1 VLAGILA
8 RDGRQRSAI
17 AERRANLVN
26 ADHLG
31 RLAAIWEGETT
42 GLRTA
47 GYRQAIEQWL
57 PAGME
62 RALDSHQ
69 ATWLWR
75 SMRAAEEA
83 GLDANDVARRA
94 LENRSLAGARDIAA
108 VIDARIRRDTGA
120 LVPAQWRPWAQR
132 VPYSPQPEQQDYLH
146 ELAAAMDARKE
157 RIGEFA
163 AETGPDW
170 ATNALG
176 PVPGDP
182 LDRLE
187 WQQRAAHIG
196 AYREMYGWDHDTDP
210 IGMEPTGDTPE
221 KRAAWHAAWAAVT
234 RTDQA
239 MVEDHPDG
247 RLHLI
252 RDTYQ
257 AETQWAPQYPG
268 ERLRALRGAIIDT
281 AATVARSTAEADAA
295 RSRGRDA
302 LADKHAAL
310 ADSARQAGQ
319 WYRQQAAIDE
329 TTLDDYRAW
338 ARVTAGS
345 RHLAV
350 LADSELRRRHPDI
363 ELESL
368 RSAEPEQADAILPP
382 MPATEVE
389 AVALATQ
396 AEQAQA
402 AFLERLEERQGVLV
416 PAEHPDWEHEGE
428 AWPAAWPSRDRDA
441 VLQPPKPE
449 MRPAPQIQRQAAR
462 EAEAEAGA

>member
-1 VLAGILA
+1 
-8 RDGRQRSAI
+8 
-17 AERRANLVN
+17 
-26 ADHLG
+26 
-31 RLAAIWEGETT
+31 
-42 GLRTA
+42 
-47 GYRQAIEQWL
+47 
-57 PAGME
+57 
-62 RALDSHQ
+62 
-69 ATWLWR
+69 
-75 SMRAAEEA
+75 
-83 GLDANDVARRA
+83 
-94 LENRSLAGARDIAA
+94 
-108 VIDARIRRDTGA
+108 
-120 LVPAQWRPWAQR
+120 
-132 VPYSPQPEQQDYLH
+132 
-146 ELAAAMDARKE
+146 
-157 RIGEFA
+157 
-163 AETGPDW
+163 
-170 ATNALG
+170 
-176 PVPGDP
+176 
-182 LDRLE
+182 
-187 WQQRAAHIG
+187 
-196 AYREMYGWDHDTDP
+196 
-210 IGMEPTGDTPE
+210 MEPAGDTPE

-239 MVEDHPDG
+239 MVEDHPDH

-295 RSRGRDA
+295 SSRGRDA
-302 LADKHAAL
+302 LADKHAQL
-310 ADSARQAGQ
+310 ADSARQARQ

-329 TTLDDYRAW
+329 ITLDDYRAW

-345 RHLAV
+345 KHLAV

-368 RSAEPEQADAILPP
+368 RSAEPEPADAILPP

-389 AVALATQ
+389 AVALAAQ
-396 AEQAQA
+396 AGQARA

-416 PAEHPDWEHEGE
+416 PAAHPDWEHEGE